1 VLPGK
6 PKKKRDWGQRYIG
19 FGPRI
24 GPFHGFGA
32 GVRAGHP
39 YVGADISGGWQPI
52 WVILQKQYIGS
63 SASPDLEFEGA
74 HSGQLSAGAY
84 VSFNPG
90 KRFVAGLNAGYRFN
104 SVLGHGFAIGFDG
117 LLNLSRLLALQF
129 NVGPLV
135 FPDGDDR
142 FKAEVG
148 LPSNVSFDF
157 PRPAVQIGIGVGL
170 MIFP

>member
-1 VLPGK
+1 MGP

-52 WVILQKQYIGS
+52 WVIIQKQYFGS
-63 SASPDLEFEGA
+63 SAASDIDFEGA
-74 HSGQLSAGAY
+74 HSGQLSVGAY

-90 KRFVAGLNAGYRFN
+90 KRFVAGLNAGYRYN
-104 SVLGHGFAIGFDG
+104 SVLGHGFAVGFDG
-117 LLNLSRLLALQF
+117 LLNLSKLLALNSTSALWCSSRATTNSKKKSVCRATSNSAF
-129 NVGPLV
+129 RGRPCRLV
-135 FPDGDDR
+135 S
-142 FKAEVG
+142 ASV
-148 LPSNVSFDF
+148 
-157 PRPAVQIGIGVGL
+157 
-170 MIFP
+170 